1 MENRSKRLKIFH
13 TKGES
18 ESRIEED
25 VNNWLAKNPQNV
37 IHQRQLHFLRGE
49 RSDQIEY
56 VIEIW
61 YEVGPKPV
69 PDAKVKPKKGMEPS
83 ILNNDTPGEVFDV
96 PANIGA
102 EELDEPEA
110 TDQELEEPGHED
122 EGLKLPPVPS
132 ETEEKEFIQN
142 RNKPVNVRK

>member
-1 MENRSKRLKIFH
+1 MEQLKPKRLKIFH

-49 RSDQIEY
+49 RSNQIEY

-61 YEVGPKPV
+61 YEVGQKPV
-69 PDAKVKPKKGMEPS
+69 PEAKKVPPEKISVSPFKVIGMDRQTGKTTIKEIKASDPEEAYR
-83 ILNNDTPGEVFDV
+83 LARKHLDDV
-96 PANIGA
+96 
-102 EELDEPEA
+102 ELV
-110 TDQELEEPGHED
+110 G
-122 EGLKLPPVPS
+122 K
-132 ETEEKEFIQN
+132 
-142 RNKPVNVRK
+142 